1 MAVIAPVCYFAGK
14 TIPWDVIFIAGG
26 ITLAIWLILIPVS
39 RWYVRAFPLLC
50 IVFATSCADSRFP
63 PSLSDELRG
72 EWVRTDDET
81 RHYIFDDEYATTW
94 IYNFSTVVAP
104 KWYSTEE
111 TGDRV
116 LTLTEINTGN
126 VQRWKF
132 SETDGETITLTD
144 ITTQP
149 AKYYNLK
156 RK

>member
-1 MAVIAPVCYFAGK
+1 MK
-14 TIPWDVIFIAGG
+14 N
-26 ITLAIWLILIPVS
+26 AILLLLI
-39 RWYVRAFPLLC
+39 
-50 IVFATSCADSRFP
+50 FATSCADSRFT
-63 PSLSDELRG
+63 PSLQEELRG

-81 RHYIFDDEYATTW
+81 RHYIFEDDYATTW

-104 KWYSTEE
+104 KWYGTEE

-132 SETDGETITLTD
+132 SETDGETVTFADVTM
-144 ITTQP
+144 QP

-156 RK
+156 RAQ